1 MKEVI
6 EHMQSEFENI
16 LLDTQKEYRRS
27 NRMKDKIIVVL
38 IVLMFLEAIIGYCGF
53 VWYESQFDYV
63 TTEQTTQ
70 DIDLSTEGDNAS
82 AEYNDVQGNQ
92 YNDNATH
99 NVIRRRKENI
109 VVALQGTENN
119 GIYRRRVRNVRSN
132 S

>member
-1 MKEVI
+1 
-6 EHMQSEFENI
+6 MQSEFENI

-27 NRMKDKIIVVL
+27 NRMKDKIIAVL

-82 AEYNDVQGNQ
+82 AEYNDVQDMIKGALRDVHEHLEEQ
-92 YNDNATH
+92 DNKIDH
-99 NVIRRRKENI
+99 IIELLEGGKEN
-109 VVALQGTENN
+109 A
-119 GIYRRRVRNVRSN
+119 
-132 S
+132 

>member
-82 AEYNDVQGNQ
+82 AEYNDVQDIIKGALGDVHEHLEEQ
-92 YNDNATH
+92 DNKIDH
-99 NVIRRRKENI
+99 IIELLEGGKEN
-109 VVALQGTENN
+109 A
-119 GIYRRRVRNVRSN
+119 
-132 S
+132 

>member
-1 MKEVI
+1 
-6 EHMQSEFENI
+6 MQSEFENI

-70 DIDLSTEGDNAS
+70 DIDLSTD
-82 AEYNDVQGNQ
+82 
-92 YNDNATH
+92 NDNSKG
-99 NVIRRRKENI
+99 RKIQKQVWWKFKQMSDLWQVYREWFTWTNI
-109 VVALQGTENN
+109 MRKQE
-119 GIYRRRVRNVRSN
+119 RN
-132 S
+132 

>member
-27 NRMKDKIIVVL
+27 NRMKDKIIAVL

-63 TTEQTTQ
+63 TTEQTM
-70 DIDLSTEGDNAS
+70 LSE
-82 AEYNDVQGNQ
+82 EEKKILWLHY
-92 YNDNATH
+92 
-99 NVIRRRKENI
+99 KEQKTMAFI
-109 VVALQGTENN
+109 ADELGMSEVTVKKKHSKMLMKIGKMF
-119 GIYRRRVRNVRSN
+119 
-132 S
+132 

>member
-82 AEYNDVQGNQ
+82 ADIMMYRE
-92 YNDNATH
+92 
-99 NVIRRRKENI
+99 INI
-109 VVALQGTENN
+109 MIMQHTM
-119 GIYRRRVRNVRSN
+119 N
-132 S
+132 SKGGAYYAF

>member
-27 NRMKDKIIVVL
+27 NRMKDKIIAVL

-82 AEYNDVQGNQ
+82 AEYNDVQDMIKGALRDVHEHLEEQ
-92 YNDNATH
+92 DNKIDH
-99 NVIRRRKENI
+99 IIELLEGGKEN
-109 VVALQGTENN
+109 A
-119 GIYRRRVRNVRSN
+119 
-132 S
+132 

>member
-1 MKEVI
+1 
-6 EHMQSEFENI
+6 MQNEFDNI

-53 VWYESQFDYV
+53 IWYESQFDYV

-70 DIDLSTEGDNAS
+70 DIDLSTEGENAN

-92 YNDNATH
+92 YNDSATH
-99 NVIRRRKENI
+99 NE
-109 VVALQGTENN
+109 Q
-119 GIYRRRVRNVRSN
+119 
-132 S
+132 